1 MQSSSVV
8 DGGRNLEA
16 SEGRRMVLCHCGV
29 VAREAE
35 AASSESRRAA
45 LLCGGCSGCS
55 GGLELGRA
63 RVAVGAAALPV
74 APNPSPGRRP
84 LGPCRVSR
92 CALALATPR
101 GGMVSRPAMSVC

>member
-45 LLCGGCSGCS
+45 LLF
-55 GGLELGRA
+55 
-63 RVAVGAAALPV
+63 VAGAAVPPV
-74 APNPSPGRRP
+74 APEPSPGRRP

-92 CALALATPR
+92 CAFAFATPL
-101 GGMVSRPAMSVC
+101 GMVFAPEAL